1 MAPLS
6 ILIALLLVGG
16 GFLVGLAVGRSAGRS
31 AARRCRELE
40 GELAETRASQARY
53 RNEVATHFDK
63 TSDLLRTMTLHYRSV
78 YEHLADGART
88 LCPER
93 VTGLGAGDDQ
103 ALLPAGGEPAAEPAP
118 ADAIAARANGGPT
131 EPSVPTGSMGSR
143 EIDSRAEAPR
153 GGATPGQAD
162 DEALT
167 DPDLPPRTT
176 H

>member
-1 MAPLS
+1 MAPEL
-6 ILIALLLVGG
+6 LIAILLVIGG
-16 GFLVGLAVGRSAGRS
+16 VLVGLAVGRSSGRA

-40 GELAETRASQARY
+40 KELAEVQASQTRY
-53 RNEVATHFDK
+53 RNEVAGHFDK

-103 ALLPAGGEPAAEPAP
+103 ALLPAGGEPVTEPAQVDPIDARTNGGASAEPSP
-118 ADAIAARANGGPT
+118 ARSDTGAELAE
-131 EPSVPTGSMGSR
+131 EPL
-143 EIDSRAEAPR
+143 A
-153 GGATPGQAD
+153 
-162 DEALT
+162 